1 MHTPTITREEAIALL
16 KEYNKEPFHIQH
28 GLTVESVMRWYATQ
42 LGFEDEIDYWGMTGL
57 FMTWIL
63 KCIRNSI
70 VKKPLNCLKLLVLV
84 KT

>member
-57 FMTWIL
+57 LHDLDFEMYPGTAL
-63 KCIRNSI
+63 
-70 VKKPLNCLKLLVLV
+70 
-84 KT
+84 